1 MTTRAPETRT
11 ALLLHGLGGA
21 SGTWWRVAA
30 ALTAAGWSVTA
41 PDLRGHGTGRR
52 GGSSR
57 HDDYADDALALR
69 APGGAWDLVVG
80 HSLGGAVAVRAAARD
95 TGWARRLVLL
105 DPVLR
110 LEESERAGV
119 RAGEVAALAVT
130 ADELAAA
137 EPHWDERDRAE
148 KLRAAHAAD
157 PAAVA
162 ATIDDNE
169 PWDLLADVP
178 TLRAP
183 VLVLGGDPQVFTMF
197 PPSVAARVLQGN
209 PRVRYAVVA
218 GAGHSP
224 QRDRPAETLAMLREW
239 AESDATA

>member
-1 MTTRAPETRT
+1 MTTRSPGTRA

-21 SGTWWRVAA
+21 SGTWWRVAE
-30 ALTAAGWSVTA
+30 ALTATGWSVTA
-41 PDLRGHGTGRR
+41 PDLRGHGTGLR
-52 GGSSR
+52 GGTSR
-57 HDDYADDALALR
+57 LDDHADDVLALR
-69 APGGAWDLVVG
+69 APTGSWDLVVG
-80 HSLGGAVAVRAAARD
+80 HSLGGAVAVRAATRDSSWAARL
-95 TGWARRLVLL
+95 GLL
-105 DPVLR
+105 DPVLQ
-110 LEESERAGV
+110 LPAASRAEV
-119 RAGEVAALAVT
+119 RAGELAALAVT

-162 ATIDDNE
+162 ATFDDND

-178 TLRAP
+178 ALRAP
-183 VLVLGGDPQVFTMF
+183 ALVLAGDPQVFTMF
-197 PPSVAARVLQGN
+197 PPSVAAQVLRAN

-224 QRDRPAETLAMLREW
+224 HRDRPAETLAMLREW